1 MVDFKVKGGY
11 FSAKKGEAYMKKV
24 ALVLSAVILSVSLIG
39 CSTYHPVSA
48 TSNSLG
54 SKTGES
60 SRLYIFG
67 FIPTGG
73 ENTISAAAK
82 DGGITK
88 ISTVDF
94 KWTWYVL
101 AVKHETI
108 VTGE

>member
-1 MVDFKVKGGY
+1 
-11 FSAKKGEAYMKKV
+11 MKKTLIHLAV
-24 ALVLSAVILSVSLIG
+24 AGLLLAAVG
-39 CSTYHPVSA
+39 CTSYHPISA
-48 TSNSLG
+48 TSNPVG

-60 SRLYIFG
+60 NRLYIFG

-82 DGGITK
+82 QGNISK

-94 KWTWYVL
+94 KWTWYVF
-101 AVKHETI
+101 AIEHTTI